1 MLGEGL
7 SLGRPQP
14 EVGGAA
20 GNFGVVVL
28 GSKQG
33 VCEEGAL
40 WLLWRH
46 SCGRKDTPWVS
57 AGKLKQ
63 RMASRGLVWAPLLCL
78 TVTIQEGQL

>member
-7 SLGRPQP
+7 SLGSPQP

-20 GNFGVVVL
+20 GNLGVVVL

-33 VCEEGAL
+33 VWEKKAL

-63 RMASRGLVWAPLLCL
+63 RMASGGLAWAPLLCL
-78 TVTIQEGQL
+78 TVTSQEGQL